1 MPSAQLP
8 CVKTEIAVIDV
19 RCMVPIKRSKSD
31 LLDFD
36 VDLAKVSAMVG
47 EENTLFANIDT
58 PDLGDDD
65 DSASELGDYELA
77 YLHSLYQPSD
87 ILSTNNNQDSSDSM
101 LPEPPASIGAAI
113 APPSLGTSHL
123 ISAFTLPTPPAS
135 NSSCVSHIAAVRAAS
150 PPNTPPRGS
159 QDVWESDNEEEE
171 GHEHEPSS
179 RGASPLPAG
188 PVASTSAPMTP
199 PGKYNATRKRKAPA
213 HFADSAPSP
222 QTKKRAGAAEEKA
235 DARSKKEAK
244 RAAEAAAAAI
254 KEEEGSDYDSS
265 DSDGPSDSLLLDGL
279 EIRPEDDPLGLF
291 QKDPATLTPE
301 EQRIV
306 KKQRR
311 LLKNRES
318 AQLSRHRKK
327 MHLHTLE
334 KQVDALK
341 KEKAALA
348 GRIAELA
355 DENARIRKL
364 CPA

>member
-8 CVKTEIAVIDV
+8 YVKTEIVVIEA
-19 RCMVPIKRSKSD
+19 RCIVPIKTAKSD

-47 EENTLFANIDT
+47 EENTLFANIDS

-77 YLHSLYQPSD
+77 YLHSLYQPAD
-87 ILSTNNNQDSSDSM
+87 ILSNNHQDGSDEM
-101 LPEPPASIGAAI
+101 LPDAPASIGAAI

-135 NSSCVSHIAAVRAAS
+135 NASAVSHIAVVRAAS

-171 GHEHEPSS
+171 GPAHAPSS
-179 RGASPLPAG
+179 RGATPLPAG
-188 PVASTSAPMTP
+188 PAASKSAPMTP
-199 PGKYNATRKRKAPA
+199 PGKYNATSRKRKAPV

-244 RAAEAAAAAI
+244 RAAEEAAKLAAEDA
-254 KEEEGSDYDSS
+254 SDYDSS
-265 DSDGPSDSLLLDGL
+265 DSDPSDSLLLDGL

-334 KQVDALK
+334 RQVDALK
-341 KEKAALA
+341 KDKAALA
-348 GRIAELA
+348 ARIAELS
-355 DENARIRKL
+355 DENERIRKL
-364 CPA
+364 SA

>member
-1 MPSAQLP
+1 MPSAQP
-8 CVKTEIAVIDV
+8 AHVKEFVVIEA
-19 RCMVPIKRSKSD
+19 RCMVPIKSSKSD

-36 VDLAKVSAMVG
+36 VDLAKVSTMVE
-47 EENTLFANIDT
+47 EENTLFADIDT
-58 PDLGDDD
+58 PDVGDDD

-87 ILSTNNNQDSSDSM
+87 VLSNNNHQDGSDGM
-101 LPEPPASIGAAI
+101 LPDPPASIGTAM

-123 ISAFTLPTPPAS
+123 ISAFTFPTPPAS
-135 NSSCVSHIAAVRAAS
+135 NASAVSQITVVEPAS

-159 QDVWESDNEEEE
+159 TDVWESDHEEEE
-171 GHEHEPSS
+171 GKEHAPSS

-188 PVASTSAPMTP
+188 PAASLSAPMTP
-199 PGKYNATRKRKAPA
+199 PGKYSATSRKRKAPS

-222 QTKKRAGAAEEKA
+222 QIKKRAGAAEEKA

-244 RAAEAAAAAI
+244 RAAEEAV
-254 KEEEGSDYDSS
+254 KLEEASDYSS
-265 DSDGPSDSLLLDGL
+265 DSDGPDSLLLDGL

-327 MHLHTLE
+327 MHLSTLE
-334 KQVDALK
+334 RQVDALK
-341 KEKAALA
+341 KDKAALA
-348 GRIAELA
+348 ARIAELS
-355 DENARIRKL
+355 DENERIRKL
-364 CPA
+364 SPA